1 MNAPSED
8 RRSGPQLGRRRQPV
22 QARARQ
28 SITQILDAAAALLQ
42 ESGIEEFNT
51 NALAARA
58 GVRVRTI
65 YRYFPNK
72 LAVMTALAERMAE
85 EWNGWF
91 DGFEELAEPSTDL
104 RGLWPRYIGTFMREI
119 RRIPG
124 GLALRR
130 AMRAIPELQAID
142 RRDNE
147 RLAAHLAAAL
157 AHRGDQRPR
166 RQVQADARVLIET
179 AVAVLDLALLERPA
193 RARALVDALI
203 SMQLAYLFDTGGRTG
218 GQRRH
223 T

>member
-1 MNAPSED
+1 M
-8 RRSGPQLGRRRQPV
+8 

-28 SITQILDAAAALLQ
+28 SITQILDAAAMLLQ

-72 LAVMTALAERMAE
+72 LAVMTELAERMAE

-91 DGFEELAEPSTDL
+91 DGFEELADPSTDL
-104 RGLWPRYIGTFMREI
+104 RELWARYIETFVRNI

-130 AMRAIPELQAID
+130 AMLAIPELQAID

-147 RLAAHLAAAL
+147 RLADQLAAAL
-157 AHRGDQRPR
+157 TRRGDQRQR
-166 RQVQADARVLIET
+166 RLVQADARVLIET

-193 RARALVDALI
+193 RARALIEALI
-203 SMQLAYLFDTGGRTG
+203 AMQLAYLFDQSGRAA

-223 T
+223 P

>member
-1 MNAPSED
+1 M
-8 RRSGPQLGRRRQPV
+8 

-28 SITQILDAAAALLQ
+28 SNTQILDAAALLLQ
-42 ESGIEEFNT
+42 ESGIEKFNT

-72 LAVMTALAERMAE
+72 LAVITALAERMTE

-91 DGFEELAEPSTDL
+91 GGFGELADPSTDL
-104 RGLWPRYIGTFMREI
+104 SELWTRYIDTFMRGI

-130 AMRAIPELQAID
+130 AMLAIQELQAID

-147 RLAAHLAAAL
+147 RLADQLAAAL
-157 AHRGDQRPR
+157 ARRGDRRPR

-179 AVAVLDLALLERPA
+179 AVAILDLALIERPA
-193 RARALVDALI
+193 RARALIDAMV
-203 SMQLAYLFDTGGRTG
+203 SMQLAYLVDVSGRAS

-223 T
+223 K